1 MIVNNNQFLLP
12 LISSASVL
20 RKEKLLKLL
29 IENALKNT
37 ISSVKIYETLLQT
50 YLFAG
55 FPSALISLKI
65 AGKILG
71 YRGKNK
77 PLLSIKEL
85 QIKGTAACKRIYGD
99 KYEKLIKN
107 VSSFSTDL
115 SDWLITE
122 GYGKVL
128 SRKSLGLKQREL
140 CIISILASMKYEE
153 QLISHLFGAARL
165 KIKPETIYDL
175 FDNLKVI
182 DKSGG
187 EFGLK
192 LLNRTLKK
200 SKETYSALNKT

>member
-29 IENALKNT
+29 IENALKNS

-65 AGKILG
+65 AGKIFD
-71 YRGKNK
+71 YRGRNK

-85 QIKGTAACKRIYGD
+85 QTKGAAACKRIYGD
-99 KYEKLIKN
+99 RYEKLIKN
-107 VSSFSTDL
+107 VSSFSIDL

-182 DKSGG
+182 DKSGS

-192 LLNRTLKK
+192 LLNKILKIK
-200 SKETYSALNKT
+200 SKET